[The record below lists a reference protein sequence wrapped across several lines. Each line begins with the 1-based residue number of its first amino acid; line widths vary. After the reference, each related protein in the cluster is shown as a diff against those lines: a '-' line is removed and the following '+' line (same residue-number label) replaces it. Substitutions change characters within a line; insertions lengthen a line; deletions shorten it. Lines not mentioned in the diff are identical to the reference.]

1 MAVDLKLRNSFGNVS
16 IILMDDH
23 LVELEHSYTSDRV
36 RRIRYDRVESVVRWR
51 VLPLG
56 RMAIV
61 GLLVAVP
68 GLLMMFSSEQV
79 FVTMGT
85 AFLTIAACIEAIYI
99 YAGKTHISIMR
110 AGREFKLA
118 GVVRPHKVDRLLN
131 RMEADIRRT
140 QEEATPSTSDE
151 SIELESTSESTESDT
166 ASPHIS

>member
-36 RRIRYDRVESVVRWR
+36 RRVRYDRVESVVRWR

-56 RMAIV
+56 RMSIV

-68 GLLMMFSSEQV
+68 GLLMLLSSDQV
-79 FVTMGT
+79 LVTTGT
-85 AFLTIAACIEAIYI
+85 ILLTIAALIEAMYV
-99 YAGKTHISIMR
+99 YMGKTHISIMR
-110 AGREFKLA
+110 AGREFKMA
-118 GVVRPHKVDRLLN
+118 GVVWPPKVNRLLN

-140 QEEATPSTSDE
+140 QEEANPSTSDE
-151 SIELESTSESTESDT
+151 SIEPKVNIRSD
-166 ASPHIS
+166 